1 MCREGRVAAWEGGG
15 ASESV
20 VAWVSGRELATLWRK
35 EGTGTVVGS
44 GRLWAIRRRGSGHV
58 CAE

>member
-44 GRLWAIRRRGSGHV
+44 GRLWGHQEKGVGPWV
-58 CAE
+58 C